1 MTLYYNIV
9 LNVLYVGLYIV
20 YSVHFLCIRFFFK
33 ILGGAVSGFGFYAW
47 VAYIFVGTGL
57 ALPICCAIVA
67 GGLAMAEF
75 SNEIAEWV
83 SFRYDCSDCKNRD
96 WEIIN

>member
-1 MTLYYNIV
+1 MSALFFSFIIIRLICMTKKCWRIV
-9 LNVLYVGLYIV
+9 MYIRCKRCG
-20 YSVHFLCIRFFFK
+20 YKETINKRFFFK

-67 GGLAMAEF
+67 G
-75 SNEIAEWV
+75 
-83 SFRYDCSDCKNRD
+83 
-96 WEIIN
+96 

>member
-1 MTLYYNIV
+1 MYDEKCWRIV
-9 LNVLYVGLYIV
+9 MYIRCKRCG
-20 YSVHFLCIRFFFK
+20 YKETINKRFFFK

-67 GGLAMAEF
+67 GGLAMAAF

-83 SFRYDCSDCKNRD
+83 SFRYDCPDCKNRD